1 MAKTADKVIFG
12 NIYTVDRKQPRAK
25 AAAVADGK
33 FVFVGDEDGAKSY
46 IGEGTEVRRFE
57 DGIILP
63 GFGEGHGHIT
73 PGGTETLFTVHLN
86 QTGTLEE
93 HLKVIKEFVERNPE
107 LDVIQGAGFVP
118 TPDMGPNGPTAD
130 LLEGLTDKP
139 VVLADIGHHSYWVNH
154 AAMNRLGINKDT
166 PDVSDGIIT
175 RDKDGSP
182 TGYFRE
188 GAMDLLKPLTVFS
201 VEQYK
206 EAVLHYQNEYLANG
220 ETLALDPI
228 INWDSTDHAALAYHE
243 LDAEGKLKMHIF
255 AAYQVFQAEN
265 HDPMAEIEHAAELRK
280 KTKGP
285 MFDLSNIKVQLD
297 GTMPG
302 TPSTAFLKEPYTDPW
317 SKEHQHRGQ
326 LRFDLETLTNVF
338 RRSHELG
345 FTVHA
350 HAIGDGALAMALD
363 AAEKA
368 LEQTGPHDFRDAVT
382 HLQVV
387 DRADIPRMAKLGI
400 TAVTDPHWFDME
412 PAYFGMMAAVLGEE
426 RAEHQLPMKSFFD
439 AGVVVTSA
447 SDYPVTD
454 PAYPL
459 IGMQKG
465 VLRQLPGRPDT
476 LHDPAERVTIEQ
488 MIEATTL
495 NEAYQLLCDDR
506 LGSITAGKEADLV
519 VLGADITA
527 CDPEHIQDAPVLG
540 TMTGGE
546 WVYTRGQSGLFNRD

>member
-1 MAKTADKVIFG
+1 MTKTADKVIYG
-12 NIYTVDRKQPRAK
+12 NIYTVDKKQPLAK
-25 AAAVADGK
+25 AVAIADGK
-33 FVFVGDEDGAKSY
+33 FVFVGDEDGAKAY
-46 IGEGTEVRRFE
+46 IGEDTEVRRFE
-57 DGIILP
+57 EGIILP
-63 GFGEGHGHIT
+63 GFGEGHGHIA
-73 PGGTETLFTVHLN
+73 PGGTEALFTVHLR
-86 QTGTLEE
+86 QDGTLEE
-93 HLKVIKEFVERNPE
+93 HLKAVKEFAESHPE

-118 TPDMGPNGPTAD
+118 TPDMGPNGPTAE
-130 LLEGLTDKP
+130 LLDGLTDKP

-154 AAMNRLGINKDT
+154 VAMNRLGINKDT
-166 PDVSDGIIT
+166 PNVSDGIIT
-175 RDKDGSP
+175 RDKEGNP

-206 EAVLHYQNEYLANG
+206 EAFLYYQNEYLANG
-220 ETLALDPI
+220 ETMILDPI
-228 INWDSTDHAALAYHE
+228 INWDSTDHAALACHE

-280 KTKGP
+280 KTKGR
-285 MFDLSNIKVQLD
+285 MFNLSNIKVQVD

-302 TPSTAFLKEPYTDPW
+302 TPSTAYLKEPYTDPW
-317 SKEHQHRGQ
+317 SKEHQHCGQ

-345 FTVHA
+345 FTVHV

-368 LEQTGPHDFRDAVT
+368 LELTGPHDFRDAVT

-400 TAVTDPHWFDME
+400 VAVTDPHWFDME
-412 PAYFGMMAAVLGEE
+412 PAYFNMMAAVLGEE
-426 RAEHQLPMKSFFD
+426 RAEHQLPMKAFFD

-447 SDYPVTD
+447 SDYPVTN

-546 WVYTRGQSGLFNRD
+546 WVYTRG

>member
-12 NIYTVDRKQPRAK
+12 NIYTVDKKQPRAE
-25 AAAVADGK
+25 AAVITDGR
-33 FVFVGDEDGAKSY
+33 FVFVGDEEGAKAY
-46 IGEGTEVRRFE
+46 IGEGTKVQRFE
-57 DGIILP
+57 SGIILP

-73 PGGTETLFTVHLN
+73 PGGTEALFTVRLS
-86 QTGTLEE
+86 TSGTLEE
-93 HLKVIKEFVERNPE
+93 HLKAVKDFAESHPE

-118 TPDMGPNGPTAD
+118 TPDMGPDGPTAD
-130 LLEGLTDKP
+130 LLDGLTDKP

-175 RDKDGSP
+175 RDKDGNP

-206 EAVLHYQNEYLANG
+206 EAVLYYQNEYLANG
-220 ETLALDPI
+220 ETLILDPI
-228 INWDSTDHAALAYHE
+228 INWDSTDHSALAYHE

-265 HDPMAEIEHAAELRK
+265 HDPMAEIEYAAELRK
-280 KTKGP
+280 KTKGRR
-285 MFDLSNIKVQLD
+285 FDVSDIKVQLD

-302 TPSTAFLKEPYTDPW
+302 NPSTAFLKEPYTDPW
-317 SKEHQHRGQ
+317 SQEHQHCGQ
-326 LRFDLETLTNVF
+326 LRFDLETLTKVF
-338 RRSHELG
+338 VRSHELG
-345 FTVHA
+345 FTVHV

-368 LEQTGPHDFRDAVT
+368 LEQAGSHDFRDAVT

-387 DRADIPRMAKLGI
+387 DLADIPRMAKLGI
-400 TAVTDPHWFDME
+400 VAVTDPHWFNMGPD
-412 PAYFGMMAAVLGEE
+412 YFNMMAAVLGEE

-447 SDYPVTD
+447 SDYPVSD

-465 VLRQLPGRPDT
+465 VIRQLPGRPDT

-519 VLGADITA
+519 VLGTDITA
-527 CDPEHIQDAPVLG
+527 CDSEHIQDAPVLG
-540 TMTGGE
+540 TMVGGE
-546 WVYTRGQSGLFNRD
+546 WVYTRV